1 MEKLHDILSTR
12 REHDSLGEQDTI
24 DRYIKPLNPTPMYQ
38 KTGEVAAYYTRIKHK
53 DGTHSPIMWS
63 CHTDTMHRGEPET
76 IRQEVYVDVF
86 GVMFVDEGAGCLGAD
101 NGAGMWLLLE
111 MIQAGVP
118 GTYMFHRGEEK
129 SCWGSRGVVEH
140 YPEFL
145 AEHTHAIAFD
155 RKGTTSVITHQMGGR
170 ACSDD
175 LGEALCALFG
185 DDYILDT
192 TGVYTDTAEY
202 VDIIPECVNVSIGY
216 MNEHS
221 SNESLDSAHCVALR
235 DRILAINWCNIAL
248 PVTRDPSAE
257 RYEYGQTWGNGW
269 GNAKDGW
276 NDTTMNLAPT
286 IEDALL
292 WSEVDVEEWME
303 YCEPAEASWMVS
315 DLLDEVRALRND
327 RDFRH

>member
-1 MEKLHDILSTR
+1 MEKLHDILATR
-12 REHDSLGEQDTI
+12 RQHDSAGEKDI
-24 DRYIKPLNPTPMYQ
+24 INRYIKPLNPVPMYQ
-38 KTGEVAAYYTRIKHK
+38 KTGEVAAYYIKIKHK

-76 IRQEVYVDVF
+76 IRQEVYVDSF

-111 MIQAGVP
+111 MIQAGVA
-118 GTYMFHRGEEK
+118 GTYVFHRGEEIG
-129 SCWGSRGVVEH
+129 CWGSRGVVEN

-170 ACSDD
+170 ACSDV
-175 LGEALCALFG
+175 LGEELCALFG
-185 DDYILDT
+185 GDYVLDT

-221 SNESLDSAHCVALR
+221 SRESLDSAHCVALR
-235 DRILAINWCNIAL
+235 DRIISTPWEVWKELS
-248 PVTRDPSAE
+248 VVRDPSEE
-257 RYEYGQTWGNGW
+257 RYEVGQTWGNGW
-269 GNAKDGW
+269 GS
-276 NDTTMNLAPT
+276 TYMNLAPT
-286 IEDALL
+286 VESALL
-292 WSEVDVEEWME
+292 WSDVDVDEWAE
-303 YCEPAEASWMVS
+303 YCDPVEAAWLVS
-315 DLLDEVRALRND
+315 DLLDEVRTLRGD
-327 RDFRH
+327 MEFRY